1 VRRGQVAHYAV
12 AERPSQATLET
23 AHNALYVP
31 DVPNMRAHS
40 GPARWG
46 PMAIAAEPIAPE
58 PIATERFPARREPT
72 ISPSGE
78 LGSGCVRPRGRPL
91 KLLSPRAERS
101 PRGQRASRTG
111 SRASTVSAARNLLFQ
126 SLDEVPKLSF

>member
-1 VRRGQVAHYAV
+1 MSLRSR
-12 AERPSQATLET
+12 ATRKQDR
-23 AHNALYVP
+23 P

-46 PMAIAAEPIAPE
+46 PMAIAAETIAAE

-78 LGSGCVRPRGRPL
+78 LGSGCALPAR
-91 KLLSPRAERS
+91 
-101 PRGQRASRTG
+101 SRTG
-111 SRASTVSAARNLLFQ
+111 STMSLQPRRELAQVVYARAAAR
-126 SLDEVPKLSF
+126 